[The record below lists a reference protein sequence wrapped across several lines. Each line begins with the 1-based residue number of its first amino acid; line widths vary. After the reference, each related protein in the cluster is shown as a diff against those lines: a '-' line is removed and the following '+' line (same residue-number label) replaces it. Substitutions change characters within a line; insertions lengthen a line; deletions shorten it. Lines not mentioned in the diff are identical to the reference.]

1 MSEGKAMSEHNGAI
15 LVADD
20 DPGIRLLIGRT
31 LQFGGWEA
39 VTVDDAPAAVEV
51 LGRRGAEVRLV
62 LLDLDLPGP
71 SGADAVRQLRQA
83 APETPILAMSGHEE
97 AKVLPESVRG
107 EVIGFLRKPFDIK
120 DLLAA
125 IRRALVGC

>member
-1 MSEGKAMSEHNGAI
+1 MSEQDGAI

-20 DPGIRLLIGRT
+20 DPGIRLVIERM
-31 LQFGGWEA
+31 LQIGGWEA
-39 VTVDDAPAAVEV
+39 VAVGDAPAAVEV
-51 LGRRGAEVRLV
+51 LGRRGGEIRLV

-71 SGADAVRQLRQA
+71 SGPEALRQVRQA
-83 APETPILAMSGHEE
+83 GPETPILAMSGHEE

-107 EVIGFLRKPFDIK
+107 EVIGFLRKPFDVK

-125 IRRALVGC
+125 IRRALVGS